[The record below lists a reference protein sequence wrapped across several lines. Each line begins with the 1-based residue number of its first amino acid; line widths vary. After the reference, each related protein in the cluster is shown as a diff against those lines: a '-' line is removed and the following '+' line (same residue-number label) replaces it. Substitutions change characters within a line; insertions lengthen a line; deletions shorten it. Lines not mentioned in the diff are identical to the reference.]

1 MDVLALLA
9 HTLNEEAR
17 GEEAVRLYFEHDGGW
32 VGVMF
37 VGAVMRVSPPPIP
50 SHPSLIQGMPDNI
63 GIGMYDDVVRRGTRS
78 LLRKQKGDT
87 RDQVVVFVL
96 TPTP

>member
-1 MDVLALLA
+1 
-9 HTLNEEAR
+9 
-17 GEEAVRLYFEHDGGW
+17 
-32 VGVMF
+32 
-37 VGAVMRVSPPPIP
+37 
-50 SHPSLIQGMPDNI
+50 MPENI

-96 TPTP
+96 TLSSRACLY